1 MLIPQL
7 RIILV
12 LLMILSLT
20 ACDQEKKVYL
30 SDCNDGRE
38 FKKVTLAHL
47 ADSLFFYNNKFVE
60 VTGEFRQDKAASL
73 LIGSKNRNAIVIE
86 FSNECPLFLRGTR
99 IGFFDYDNN
108 NGQLTPA
115 NNKTVI
121 LRGEII
127 YHAKQKI
134 NVPKA
139 SIMHISY
146 VQL

>member
-1 MLIPQL
+1 MPAL
-7 RIILV
+7 
-12 LLMILSLT
+12 LT
-20 ACDQEKKVYL
+20 ACSHDKKIYI
-30 SDCNDGRE
+30 SDCNDGRG
-38 FKKVTLAHL
+38 FKKITLVNL
-47 ADSLFFYNNKFVE
+47 ADSLEFYNNKFVE
-60 VTGEFRQDKAASL
+60 VTGQYRQDKATAVL
-73 LIGSKNRNAIVIE
+73 VGDKNNNTISVE
-86 FSNECPLFLRGTR
+86 FSNECPLYLSGTR

-127 YHAKQKI
+127 YHSRQKI
-134 NVPKA
+134 NTPKA

>member
-1 MLIPQL
+1 MPAL
-7 RIILV
+7 
-12 LLMILSLT
+12 LT
-20 ACDQEKKVYL
+20 ACRHDKKIYI

-38 FKKVTLAHL
+38 FKKITLANL
-47 ADSLFFYNNKFVE
+47 ADSLEFYNNKFVE
-60 VTGEFRQDKAASL
+60 ITGEYRQDKAASL
-73 LIGSKNRNAIVIE
+73 LINVRNKNAISVE
-86 FSNECPLFLRGTR
+86 FSNECPLYLTGTR

-115 NNKTVI
+115 NNKTVV

-134 NVPKA
+134 NAPKA